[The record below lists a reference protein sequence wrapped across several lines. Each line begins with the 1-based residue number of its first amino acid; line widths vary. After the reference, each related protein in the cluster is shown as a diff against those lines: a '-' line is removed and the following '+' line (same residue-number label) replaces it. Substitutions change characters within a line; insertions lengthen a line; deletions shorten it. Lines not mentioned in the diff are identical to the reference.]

1 MVHGPRKD
9 RKGPAGA
16 GGEGVMSCGDE
27 WGRSSQTSPY
37 NGASNSAACFRSQ
50 LSPNEQ
56 VLVPCSSCTRAP
68 PNWKVSEQGSL
79 HAGACEV
86 LQHDASGRDVA
97 SGTSSTGRL
106 GVDALARSAKT
117 TVSSSRHANGNLE
130 EAIVGGELHCRTKA
144 RQHGRIV
151 VMQPSAAMKRQII
164 SIIAP
169 EESSSSEG
177 SISAG
182 QG

>member
-16 GGEGVMSCGDE
+16 GGEGEMSCGDE

-56 VLVPCSSCTRAP
+56 VLLPCSSCTRAS

-79 HAGACEV
+79 HAGTCGV

-97 SGTSSTGRL
+97 GGTSSTGRL
-106 GVDALARSAKT
+106 GVGALARSAKT
-117 TVSSSRHANGNLE
+117 TVSSSKHANGNLE
-130 EAIVGGELHCRTKA
+130 EASVGGELHCRTRA

-169 EESSSSEG
+169 EESSPSEG